1 MFNFAGLVKAAA
13 VMILILE
20 AVCFSFT
27 TLLSAKA
34 ANGFELHRGRD
45 RVERNRY
52 SDLESL
58 VVSVHIPFLLA
69 LALIGFM
76 KGKHQWL
83 SVGLRIRCL
92 SSGRIVAGQSL

>member
-1 MFNFAGLVKAAA
+1 MGTKLNFVKAAV

-27 TLLSAKA
+27 TLLLSSKA

-45 RVERNRY
+45 RIERNRY

-58 VVSVHIPFLLA
+58 VVSVHIPILLA
-69 LALIGFM
+69 LAPHRFHE
-76 KGKHQWL
+76 GKNT
-83 SVGLRIRCL
+83 
-92 SSGRIVAGQSL
+92 SG